1 MIEYTMTAIAAED
14 STYRDLTMQGSGS
27 ADHPV
32 KEPVA
37 CRNGNDRPVFVY
49 GTLMRGERAHHMLAG
64 SEFGGCWQLKDY
76 AMYHLGSYPGIQP
89 CEGETVYGELYFV
102 SSDMIARMDE
112 YEVEGDL
119 YRRVTVSL
127 SRGESRFP
135 AEVYVYN
142 RDVAGCPKMSKAWND
157 HSEDAV

>member
-14 STYRDLTMQGSGS
+14 GAYRDLTMQESGS

-32 KEPVA
+32 KETEA

-76 AMYHLGSYPGIQP
+76 AMYNLGDFPGIKR
-89 CEGETVYGELYFV
+89 CKGEAVLGELFFV
-102 SSDMIARMDE
+102 DAETIARIMKE
-112 YEVEGDL
+112 EQL
-119 YRRVTVSL
+119 TWLTR
-127 SRGESRFP
+127 
-135 AEVYVYN
+135 
-142 RDVAGCPKMSKAWND
+142 
-157 HSEDAV
+157 